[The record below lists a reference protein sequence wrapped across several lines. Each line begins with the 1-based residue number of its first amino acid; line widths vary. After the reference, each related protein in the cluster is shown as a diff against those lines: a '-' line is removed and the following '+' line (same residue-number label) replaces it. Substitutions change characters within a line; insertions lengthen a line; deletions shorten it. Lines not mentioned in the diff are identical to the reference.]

1 MSEQHWL
8 VRESTIRKLWIGL
21 VVVLTLLVGAQ
32 FFIKVKPNVGLD
44 GSFGFGAWF
53 GFISCVVMVVV
64 AKVIGYVVKRSEF
77 YYSEDHNV

>member
-32 FFIKVKPNVGLD
+32 FFIEIKPYVGLD

-64 AKVIGYVVKRSEF
+64 AKIIGYVVKRSEF